1 MDNKNI
7 HISTFAGILAKNVTR
22 GSVLYNGIPMACMSP
37 QRRGIV
43 IEQIARASETVPTA
57 DPEKTTRSR
66 TPYDWL
72 RKGGARV
79 ECKSAQLTYNVQ
91 QGWLVHFKNIKQDK
105 HDVLILCL
113 YLPRG
118 ILIFE
123 CFGDVPL
130 YGQGTVQKAKGECLQ
145 LRAGRVESED
155 AIAAIIA
162 KLLVF
167 SKQVMSILF

>member
-1 MDNKNI
+1 MDNKNS
-7 HISTFAGILAKNVTR
+7 HISNFAGILAQNVTR
-22 GSVLYNGIPMACMSP
+22 GSELYDGIPMACMSP

-43 IEQIARASETVPTA
+43 IEQIARSSEAVPTA
-57 DPEKTTRSR
+57 DPEKTSRSR
-66 TPYDWL
+66 SPYDWL
-72 RKGGARV
+72 REEGARV
-79 ECKSAQLTYNVQ
+79 ECKSAQLTWNR
-91 QGWLVHFKNIKQDK
+91 GWLVHFKNIKRDK
-105 HDVLILCL
+105 YDVLILCL

-145 LRAGRVESED
+145 LRAGKVESED
-155 AIAAIIA
+155 AIASIIA

-167 SKQVMSILF
+167 SKQTMSISF